1 MAIARCRECGA
12 DVSSEA
18 VVCPRC
24 GISNPAA
31 AVADRDPRTQ
41 PVDAHLRPAP
51 HGVVDRH
58 PARRR
63 VRGGW
68 RTTALLLLLVLVALF
83 ALWYGD
89 VVNFT

>member
-31 AVADRDPRTQ
+31 AVADRDPRT
-41 PVDAHLRPAP
+41 